1 MVALLLRCLCVTSRQ
16 HGAGRARVRE
26 PDDWQLVDV
35 SRMRWR
41 TIVPALACQAV
52 DYFGMGSLTP
62 VLPYHLIESAGIED
76 PASWTGIIAST
87 QFAGVILACIVWGV
101 AIDRIGPLRA
111 IQITMAGDM
120 VFFTASAFALR
131 PGPLVPLRFLVGFF
145 SPTVPVMA
153 CTPGLGAPIPDPQSR
168 ALTAHTLAFSAF
180 CLTAHALG
188 PCRRRHLR
196 LSHGGWSGGQGD
208 QPDRLR
214 RHRRLRLRS
223 GLKGRSALRE
233 DSAPSA
239 ALDHLKVP
247 RSLSSLKACRGL
259 SSSPQR

>member
-1 MVALLLRCLCVTSRQ
+1 MTALWSRSIGTHLVSEPLHRRSSALRSRLP
-16 HGAGRARVRE
+16 ASLSSSSLA
-26 PDDWQLVDV
+26 
-35 SRMRWR
+35 MRWR

-76 PASWTGIIAST
+76 PATWTGIIAST

-111 IQITMAGDM
+111 IQITMACDM

-153 CTPGLGAPIPDPQSR
+153 CTPDLGAPTPDPQSR
-168 ALTAHTLAFSAF
+168 APLTLTHWPVSAF
-180 CLTAHALG
+180 CPTAHALG

-196 LSHGGWSGGQGD
+196 LSHAGWSGGQGD

-223 GLKGRSALRE
+223 GLKRALRP
-233 DSAPSA
+233 A
-239 ALDHLKVP
+239 
-247 RSLSSLKACRGL
+247 
-259 SSSPQR
+259 

>member
-1 MVALLLRCLCVTSRQ
+1 MSGSSSTSL
-16 HGAGRARVRE
+16 A
-26 PDDWQLVDV
+26 
-35 SRMRWR
+35 MRWR

-62 VLPYHLIESAGIED
+62 VLPYHLIESASIED
-76 PASWTGIIAST
+76 PAAWTGIIAST

-153 CTPGLGAPIPDPQSR
+153 CTPGLGAPTPDPQSR
-168 ALTAHTLAFSAF
+168 APLTAHTLACLGLLPYRSRVGPMSAQ
-180 CLTAHALG
+180 T
-188 PCRRRHLR
+188 
-196 LSHGGWSGGQGD
+196 
-208 QPDRLR
+208 
-214 RHRRLRLRS
+214 
-223 GLKGRSALRE
+223 
-233 DSAPSA
+233 
-239 ALDHLKVP
+239 
-247 RSLSSLKACRGL
+247 
-259 SSSPQR
+259 SSPLSRWMVRRSRRPA